1 MQSVL
6 VMSTTDTM
14 ALPTDASPTWYP
26 TASSGEATTPTQ
38 AAPRSRRDPRVI
50 AAISDLIHSYHRPA
64 YMTDERGEVICMNAA
79 AGRLLDERGED
90 APMIETSA
98 EVTIAGQSYRLFVP
112 APEEHENTADLGDT
126 NLPPRLAR
134 IARLVVSGC
143 TDKQIAT
150 RTGLSFSTVR
160 TYVRQIYRRVGVHN
174 RVELVHRTN
183 AGSVLLP

>member
-1 MQSVL
+1 
-6 VMSTTDTM
+6 MSTTVSDSLAISSDLGPATWFPE
-14 ALPTDASPTWYP
+14 AHSP
-26 TASSGEATTPTQ
+26 APTQ
-38 AAPRSRRDPRVI
+38 SVPARPRAPRAI

-64 YMTDERGEVICMNAA
+64 YMADERGEVICMNAA
-79 AGRLLDERGED
+79 AGRLLDEETEKRVELQ
-90 APMIETSA
+90 TSA
-98 EVTIAGQSYRLFVP
+98 TVQIGDRVFKLFVP
-112 APEEHENTADLGDT
+112 PPVENESDEELTETH
-126 NLPPRLAR
+126 LPPRLAR

-183 AGSVLLP
+183 AGAILL

>member
-1 MQSVL
+1 
-6 VMSTTDTM
+6 MSTTV
-14 ALPTDASPTWYP
+14 TDSLAISSDLGPATWFP
-26 TASSGEATTPTQ
+26 EAH
-38 AAPRSRRDPRVI
+38 APPRVVSRRRDPRAL

-64 YMTDERGEVICMNAA
+64 YLADDRGEVICMNAA
-79 AGRLLDERGED
+79 AGRLLDADVENRVELQ
-90 APMIETSA
+90 TSA
-98 EVTIAGQSYRLFVP
+98 TVQIGERTFKLFVP
-112 APEEHENTADLGDT
+112 TPEEKEGDEEQAET
-126 NLPPRLAR
+126 HLPPRLAR

-183 AGSVLLP
+183 AGALLL

>member
-1 MQSVL
+1 
-6 VMSTTDTM
+6 MSTTV
-14 ALPTDASPTWYP
+14 TDSLAISSSLSPSTWFP
-26 TASSGEATTPTQ
+26 EAH
-38 AAPRSRRDPRVI
+38 APPKVIARRSDPRAL

-64 YMTDERGEVICMNAA
+64 YMADDRGEVICMNAA
-79 AGRLLDERGED
+79 AGRLLDADVENRVELQS
-90 APMIETSA
+90 SA
-98 EVTIAGQSYRLFVP
+98 TVQIGDRTFKLFVP
-112 APEEHENTADLGDT
+112 LPEKKEGEGEQATTH
-126 NLPPRLAR
+126 LPPRLAR

-183 AGSVLLP
+183 AGALFL

>member
-1 MQSVL
+1 
-6 VMSTTDTM
+6 MSTTV
-14 ALPTDASPTWYP
+14 TDSLAISSDLGPATWFP
-26 TASSGEATTPTQ
+26 EAAPAPKEPV
-38 AAPRSRRDPRVI
+38 AAPRRAPRAI

-64 YMTDERGEVICMNAA
+64 YMADERGEVICMNAA
-79 AGRLLDERGED
+79 AGRLLDSGED
-90 APMIETSA
+90 KIDLKTSA
-98 EVTIAGQSYRLFVP
+98 TVQIGERTFQLFVP
-112 APEEHENTADLGDT
+112 PPELGENEEELTET
-126 NLPPRLAR
+126 HLPPRLAR

-183 AGSVLLP
+183 AGAILL